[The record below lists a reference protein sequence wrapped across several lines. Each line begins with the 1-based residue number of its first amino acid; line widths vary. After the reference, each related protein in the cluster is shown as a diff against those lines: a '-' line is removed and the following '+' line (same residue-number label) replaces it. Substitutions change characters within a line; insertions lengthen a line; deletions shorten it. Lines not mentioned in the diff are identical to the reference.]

1 MNQYIDISP
10 VNAFKLANELLA
22 YARQVSES
30 STKNGYIY
38 TSQIPVNDPSS
49 MTSQVTFIVRKGS

>member
-10 VNAFKLANELLA
+10 VNAFKLANELLT

-30 STKNGYIY
+30 PTKDGYIY
-38 TSQIPVNDPSS
+38 TSHIPVNDPFS